1 MLESLEKFAFEGI
14 PDVHGAKPT
23 TKHGRRTVC
32 LEKNIKHT
40 NLRHLGIEITWQ
52 MFNRILFAFNFLTFN
67 VNEIIC
73 IFNLVYKNVWEE
85 VSQSKTTT
93 RNINYAVK
101 KTIGGNGGYC
111 C

>member
-40 NLRHLGIEITWQ
+40 NLRHLGIEIT
-52 MFNRILFAFNFLTFN
+52 
-67 VNEIIC
+67 
-73 IFNLVYKNVWEE
+73 
-85 VSQSKTTT
+85 
-93 RNINYAVK
+93 
-101 KTIGGNGGYC
+101 
-111 C
+111 